1 MTLGEN
7 SWSRILIRAFSR
19 RPTPGKKASRGE
31 WAAHGDETASKGPA
45 WHRQAG
51 RVVTLVWSALA
62 TYLIVMGVRAWL
74 GLRVSEDDEVKG
86 LDITTHG
93 ESGYR
98 L

>member
-1 MTLGEN
+1 MLAQLGVQV
-7 SWSRILIRAFSR
+7 LGVLA
-19 RPTPGKKASRGE
+19 
-31 WAAHGDETASKGPA
+31 
-45 WHRQAG
+45 
-51 RVVTLVWSALA
+51 TLVWSALA
-62 TYLIVMGVRAWL
+62 SYLIVMGVQASV